1 MAFRFLEH
9 TADLAVEIVA
19 PTVQDLFAEA
29 VAALTTCLVDG
40 AAVATLEEREVA
52 LRAADLDRLL
62 VAWLGEALAAFD
74 IDRFLV
80 GVAAAT
86 IERAA
91 GEYLLRGSLRGE
103 PIDPSRQTVEV
114 LVKGV
119 SYHGLRVESGAD
131 GWRATVVFD
140 I

>member
-1 MAFRFLEH
+1 VAFRFLEH
-9 TADLAVEIVA
+9 TADLAVEIAA
-19 PTVQDLFAEA
+19 PTVHDLFAEA
-29 VAALTTCLVDG
+29 IAALTACLVDG
-40 AAVATLEEREVA
+40 AAVGTLGERRVE

-80 GVAAAT
+80 GRAEAT
-86 IERAA
+86 IERAGGA
-91 GEYLLRGSLRGE
+91 YLLRGSLCGE
-103 PIDPSRQTVEV
+103 PIDASRHPLQV

-119 SYHGLRVESGAD
+119 SYHGLRVESGGG